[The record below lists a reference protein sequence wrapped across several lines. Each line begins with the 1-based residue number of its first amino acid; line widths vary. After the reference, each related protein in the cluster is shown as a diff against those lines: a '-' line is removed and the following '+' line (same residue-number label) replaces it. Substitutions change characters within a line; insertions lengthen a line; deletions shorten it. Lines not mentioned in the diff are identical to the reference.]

1 MLTPFPVYIF
11 GTLYQVLH
19 TLTDGT
25 IPSQELIFTIKKLY
39 DSKLKVDHSVL
50 LTVKLKCELICVWF

>member
-1 MLTPFPVYIF
+1 MLTPLFIF
-11 GTLYQVLH
+11 FWTLFQVLH

-25 IPSQELIFTIKKLY
+25 IPTQELIHTIKKLY

-50 LTVKLKCELICVWF
+50 LVVER